1 MLDEYMRGI
10 FLESATGVAV
20 LSSAPG
26 VEGQDPSKRILNNAE
41 MIGTRELIERLDGT
55 GRLINHMVA
64 HPNVRGEDGI
74 DASVLYSTI
83 GLELTTRRKM
93 AIC

>member
-10 FLESATGVAV
+10 FLESDTGVAV

-26 VEGQDPSKRILNNAE
+26 MEGQVPRKRILNNAKI
-41 MIGTRELIERLDGT
+41 IGTRELIERLGCT
-55 GRLINHMVA
+55 GRLINHMVV
-64 HPNVRGEDGI
+64 HPSVPGENGI
-74 DASVLYSTI
+74 DASVLYFTI